1 MREIIC
7 ISVVL
12 LGLAGRDQVKSYIPT
27 VAVATAA
34 TDGVLVPKGWMPK
47 RLADFDLADTADAPT
62 CKSGK
67 CGVRRTQAVIK
78 AGTAKMRT
86 RQTTRRRLFRRT
98 LKIRRR

>member
-12 LGLAGRDQVKSYIPT
+12 LGLAGRDQHTKSYIPT

-34 TDGVLVPKGWMPK
+34 AEVQPLLSESTG
-47 RLADFDLADTADAPT
+47 LAT

-67 CGVRRTQAVIK
+67 CGTRTQATIQ
-78 AGTAKMRT
+78 AGTAKVRT
-86 RQTTRRRLFRRT
+86 RTATRRRLFRRT

>member
-12 LGLAGRDQVKSYIPT
+12 LGLAGREQVKSYIPT

-34 TDGVLVPKGWMPK
+34 AEVQPLLSESTGL
-47 RLADFDLADTADAPT
+47 LAT

-67 CGVRRTQAVIK
+67 CGVRRTQAAIK
-78 AGTAKMRT
+78 AGTTKMRT
-86 RQTTRRRLFRRT
+86 RTTNRRRLFRRA

>member
-12 LGLAGRDQVKSYIPT
+12 LGLAGREQVKSYIPT

-34 TDGVLVPKGWMPK
+34 AEVQPLLSESTGLQLDP
-47 RLADFDLADTADAPT
+47 LAT
-62 CKSGK
+62 CRSGK
-67 CGVRRTQAVIK
+67 CGVRRTQAAIK
-78 AGTAKMRT
+78 AGTTKMRT
-86 RQTTRRRLFRRT
+86 RTTNRRRLFRRA